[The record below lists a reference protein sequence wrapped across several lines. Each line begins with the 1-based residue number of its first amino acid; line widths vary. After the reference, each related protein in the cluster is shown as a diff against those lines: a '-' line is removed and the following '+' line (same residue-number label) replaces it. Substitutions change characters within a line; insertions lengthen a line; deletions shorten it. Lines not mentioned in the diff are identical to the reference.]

1 MYHTLIKNIQIFG
14 KTQFVKFFRKWYT
27 EYMGVDLSKEIK
39 FIAKDKYAYEVC
51 QKPFPATS
59 AIPQWWKDALPY
71 DLNDKNFNKSKI
83 MLENSHSN
91 ATFKK
96 CTPMLDA
103 LGLGYIIPLWADV
116 EIREENGF
124 PLISWRTSREV
135 FRLHDGTGVE
145 ILEGYGQS
153 QFKFLNQWIPKLPK
167 GYSLFVTHPIGYQNS
182 PFRAIDAIIDYDKTT
197 HVLEPPLL
205 LKNGFEGIIEKG
217 TPMIQVFPFK
227 RDNWKSSFEYLD
239 EGEFIIN
246 VDRDVKATIVNNYV
260 KNFWSKKSFK

>member
-1 MYHTLIKNIQIFG
+1 
-14 KTQFVKFFRKWYT
+14 
-27 EYMGVDLSKEIK
+27 MGVDLSKEIK

-205 LKNGFEGIIEKG
+205 LKDGFEGIIEKG